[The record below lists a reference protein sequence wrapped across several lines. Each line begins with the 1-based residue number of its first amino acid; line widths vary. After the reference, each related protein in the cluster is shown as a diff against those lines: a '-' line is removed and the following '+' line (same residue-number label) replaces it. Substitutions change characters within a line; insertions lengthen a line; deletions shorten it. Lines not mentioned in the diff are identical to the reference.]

1 MTFEIVVV
9 LVVII
14 GAAILF
20 ATEKLPVDLTAIIV
34 MGVLL
39 LSGIITPEE
48 GISGFSNTAT
58 ITVGAMF
65 IISAAL
71 NKTGAVIF
79 VGEIASKMFRL
90 NFWLGL
96 ISTMIVVGVLSAFIN
111 NTPVVAV
118 FIPIILSLSAQNKLS
133 PSKILMPVSFA
144 SMFGGVC
151 TLIGTSTNILVS
163 SIAVQYGQQ
172 PFSMFE
178 FTTLGLIFFAA
189 GMIYMV
195 FFGVRMIKAK
205 DAPTDLTQK
214 YSMSNYL
221 TDIVLLPEAKSVGKK
236 LIESPLVKELEID
249 ILDVVRN
256 GKRLLRPTSEVE
268 FEANDILR
276 VRCDVKKIQEL
287 KDRVGIKLKSNLKL
301 HDEDFQAEDLLLVEA
316 IIAPNSRLIGKTIK
330 SSRFR
335 NLYRANALALRH
347 SGQLFHTE
355 FVNIKLKAGDALL
368 LEIRKE
374 NLEDLKRD
382 PDFVLVSG
390 VDLPKYRK
398 SKIIP
403 ALLIV
408 AGVIVSATL
417 NILPIM
423 ISAIIGSI
431 LLVFTKCISLEETYK
446 SIEWNIIFLLGGILS
461 LGIAMEKTGAA
472 LLLANNI
479 VNLIG
484 FLGPVAIVAAF
495 YLITS
500 LFTEL
505 MSNNASAV
513 LLAPI
518 AIAVA
523 ESMGI
528 SARPL
533 LMAVTFAASASFM
546 TPVGYQTNT
555 MIFGVGQYK
564 FSDFLKIGAPLNL
577 IFWILASIFIP
588 IFFPF

>member
-1 MTFEIVVV
+1 MTIDMIIVIAVV
-9 LVVII
+9 I

-20 ATEKLPVDLTAIIV
+20 ATEKLPVDLTAIVV
-34 MGVLL
+34 MAVLL
-39 LSGIITPEE
+39 VSGIITPEE

-58 ITVGAMF
+58 VTVAAMF
-65 IISAAL
+65 VISAAL
-71 NKTGAVIF
+71 NKTGAVLF
-79 VGEIASKMFRL
+79 VGEIVSKIFKI

-96 ISTMIVVGVLSAFIN
+96 IFTMVSVGVLSAFIN
-111 NTPVVAV
+111 NTPVIAV
-118 FIPIILSLSAQNKLS
+118 FIPVVLGLAATNKLS
-133 PSKILMPVSFA
+133 PGKILMPLSFA

-163 SIAVQYGQQ
+163 SIAVQYNQE

-178 FTTLGLIFFAA
+178 FSQLGLVFFVV
-189 GMIYMV
+189 GMLYMIL
-195 FFGVRMIKAK
+195 FGVRMIKPNDVPA
-205 DAPTDLTQK
+205 DLTQK
-214 YSMSNYL
+214 YSMGDYL
-221 TDIVLLPEAKSVGKK
+221 TDIVLLPEAKSVGQR
-236 LIESPLVKELEID
+236 LIESALVKELEID
-249 ILDVVRN
+249 ILDVVRD
-256 GKRLLRPTSEVE
+256 GRRLLRQTSEVV
-268 FEANDILR
+268 FEAGDMLR

-287 KDRVGIKLKSNLKL
+287 KDRVGVKLKSNLKL
-301 HDEDFQAEDLLLVEA
+301 HDEDFQAEDLLLVES

-347 SGQLFHTE
+347 SGQLYHTE
-355 FVNIKLKAGDALL
+355 FINVSLKPGDALL
-368 LEIRKE
+368 LEVRKE

-398 SKIIP
+398 NKIIP
-403 ALLIV
+403 ALLII
-408 AGVIVSATL
+408 AGVIATASL

-423 ISAIIGSI
+423 ISAIIGSV
-431 LLVFTKCISLEETYK
+431 LLVFTKCISLEESYK
-446 SIEWNIIFLLGGILS
+446 AIEWNIVFLLGGILS
-461 LGIAMEKTGAA
+461 LGIALEKTGTA
-472 LLLANNI
+472 LLIANFT
-479 VNLIG
+479 VDL
-484 FLGPVAIVAAF
+484 LGAFGPSAIVAAF
-495 YLITS
+495 YLITTI
-500 LFTEL
+500 FTSI

-518 AIAVA
+518 ALAVA
-523 ESMGI
+523 ESMGV

-564 FSDFLKIGAPLNL
+564 FSDFLKVGTPLNIIFL
-577 IFWILASIFIP
+577 IVATIFIP

>member
-1 MTFEIVVV
+1 MTLEMFIVIAVV
-9 LVVII
+9 I

-20 ATEKLPVDLTAIIV
+20 GTEKLPVDLTAILV
-34 MGVLL
+34 MAVLL
-39 LSGIITPEE
+39 ISGIITPEE

-58 ITVGAMF
+58 VTVAAMF

-71 NKTGAVIF
+71 NKTGAVLF
-79 VGEIASKMFRL
+79 VGKMVSKMFRY
-90 NFWLGL
+90 NFWIGL
-96 ISTMIVVGVLSAFIN
+96 TITMISVGILSAFIN

-118 FIPIILSLSAQNKLS
+118 FIPIVLGIAASNKIS
-133 PSKILMPVSFA
+133 PSKMLMPISFA

-163 SIAVQYGQQ
+163 SIAVQYGLE

-178 FTTLGLIFFAA
+178 FTSLGLVFFGA
-189 GMIYMV
+189 GMIYMIA
-195 FFGVRMIKAK
+195 FGVRMIKTK
-205 DAPTDLTQK
+205 DVPTDLTQK
-214 YSMSNYL
+214 YSMSDYL
-221 TDIVLLPEAKSVGKK
+221 TDIVLLPEAKSVGKR
-236 LIESPLVKELEID
+236 LIESPLIKELEID

-256 GKRLLRPTSEVE
+256 GRRLLRPTSEIVL
-268 FEANDILR
+268 EANDVLR
-276 VRCDVKKIQEL
+276 VRCDVKKIQSL
-287 KDRVGIKLKSNLKL
+287 KDRVGVRLKSNLKL
-301 HDEDFQAEDLLLVEA
+301 KEEDFKAEDLLLVEA

-347 SGQLFHTE
+347 SGQLFHTD
-355 FVNIKLKAGDALL
+355 FINLVLKAGDSLL
-368 LEIRKE
+368 LEVRKE

-390 VDLPKYRK
+390 VDLPQYRK

-408 AGVIVSATL
+408 AGIIITATL

-423 ISAIIGSI
+423 ISAIIGSV
-431 LLVFTKCISLEETYK
+431 LLVFTKCISLEESYQ
-446 SIEWNIIFLLGGILS
+446 SIEWSIVFLLGGILS
-461 LGIAMEKTGAA
+461 LGIALEKTGTA

-479 VNLIG
+479 VNVIG

-500 LFTEL
+500 LFTEI

-564 FSDFLKIGAPLNL
+564 FSDFLKIGSPLNI
-577 IFWILASIFIP
+577 IFWILATIFIP